1 MSNGTENR
9 SMLVILDRD
18 GVINTEPPNGEYVT
32 SPALWIPLP
41 GALDAIARLNRAGYR
56 VVVATNQSGIGQGL
70 FDIDTLHL
78 IHGQLHRQLIEH
90 GGHIDA
96 IFYCPHPPE
105 EDCSCRKPKPGML
118 LEIAKRLR
126 CSLAGVPY
134 VGDSSRDIE
143 AAQAAGATPV
153 LVCTGDGEET
163 LAELISQTRKPEHV
177 YSDLSAMVDAFLSQS
192 RSS

>member
-1 MSNGTENR
+1 
-9 SMLVILDRD
+9 MLVILDRD
-18 GVINTEPPNGEYVT
+18 GVINAQPPNGEHVI
-32 SPALWIPLP
+32 SPALWAPLP

-56 VVVATNQSGIGQGL
+56 VVVATNQSGVGRGL

-96 IFYCPHPPE
+96 IFYCPHLPQE
-105 EDCSCRKPKPGML
+105 NCFCRKPKPGML

-126 CSLAGVPY
+126 CSLSGVPY

-153 LVCTGDGEET
+153 LVRTGDGEET
-163 LAELISQTRKPEHV
+163 LAKLITQGRKLEQV
-177 YSDLSAMVDAFLSQS
+177 YSDLSAMVDTFLSQPKS
-192 RSS
+192 P